1 MMIMMESKANKE
13 LDGKRRKK
21 KEEEGV
27 LKNRKSINTNFI
39 CFEAGDFI

>member
-1 MMIMMESKANKE
+1 MENGE
-13 LDGKRRKK
+13 EKK
-21 KEEEGV
+21 EEGV